1 LEIGQEHSFLGLQ
14 RNNLEGSVSIDGS
27 KKKRAYK
34 PKPNNVLP
42 FKVVKDQNSIWITL
56 PIRTVSEANNFDHW
70 SVKGRRHKMQKGWV
84 VMALATTKKLVNL
97 PCKVTITRVA
107 SRALDQHDN
116 LPMSLKFITDAIC
129 EELTG
134 IKQAGMADND
144 DRIEI
149 KFKQE
154 KSSTHGVK
162 VLIEF

>member
-1 LEIGQEHSFLGLQ
+1 M
-14 RNNLEGSVSIDGS
+14 SIDGS
-27 KKKRAYK
+27 KRKRAYNQK
-34 PKPNNVLP
+34 PKNVLP
-42 FKVVKDQNSIWITL
+42 FKVEKDQNSIRMTL

-84 VMALATTKKLVNL
+84 VMALATTKRFINL

-107 SRALDQHDN
+107 SRILDQHDN

-144 DRIEI
+144 ERIKIE
-149 KFKQE
+149 FKQE
-154 KSSTHGVK
+154 KSSIHGVK